1 MGDAA
6 AGPAPTCS
14 LLDAVALGP
23 GAMLAIAAVTA
34 AAGSATTERFAI
46 PLTLGADSVRAAGA
60 ADVASAVVAAMTAGR
75 PIGGARGGRF
85 TFRATDA
92 MPGLLAGED
101 PVALSAVDPGT
112 DQSHGAAI
120 VGGRIFLK
128 LRRRLAR
135 GTDAE
140 SELAGFLS
148 GPGAFRATPALA
160 GTATWHDPAATRWT
174 VSLAFAR
181 VAGAADTYEWAN
193 ALLRSALL
201 GDGEARRRAVAAA
214 RSLGSLAAEL
224 HAALIAAGGGGGF
237 GFADR
242 PRFAARP
249 ATPREVAVLRSGGVA
264 ELARARAAL
273 RASTHPAAV
282 EARNRLESWR
292 PAIADYLAELS
303 GAPPGPAPL
312 VARIHGDLHL
322 GQLLRVDGADGA
334 DAFVVIDFEG
344 DPLVPPAARRQLTT
358 PLRDLASLLRSLDHV
373 TRSAARR
380 AGMESSVPATEA
392 LIRAL
397 RSAAITAYAAA
408 APVIVDPVLL
418 ASVELAKELREI
430 TYAVRYLPDWLYAPI
445 GGLAALIG
453 MRAGRRSG

>member
-6 AGPAPTCS
+6 AGPAPTCR
-14 LLDAVALGP
+14 LLDVVALGP
-23 GAMLAIAAVTA
+23 GTMLAIAAVTA
-34 AAGSATTERFAI
+34 SLGAATTERFAV

-60 ADVASAVVAAMTAGR
+60 ADVAPALVAAMTAGR

-92 MPGLLAGED
+92 MAGLLAGEE

-140 SELAGFLS
+140 SELAGLLS

-160 GTATWHDPAATRWT
+160 GTATWHDPAGTRWT
-174 VSLAFAR
+174 VALAFAR
-181 VAGAADTYEWAN
+181 VAGAADAYEWAN

-224 HAALIAAGGGGGF
+224 HAALIAAGGGF

-249 ATPREVAVLRSGGVA
+249 ATPREVAALLSGGVA

-282 EARNRLESWR
+282 EARDRLESWR
-292 PAIADYLAELS
+292 PAIADRLAELS

-322 GQLLRVDGADGA
+322 GQLLRVDGPDGA

-397 RSAAITAYAAA
+397 RSGAITAYAAA
-408 APVIVDPVLL
+408 APVIVDPALL

-453 MRAGRRSG
+453 MRAGRNSG